1 MHEFQ
6 GAKLSGPQALTVSTL
21 HTESTPQLY
30 VWFIFMYGCIFFF
43 EGSRKIKVALS
54 IVSLSV
60 VCDLPG

>member
-1 MHEFQ
+1 MSSREPN
-6 GAKLSGPQALTVSTL
+6 SSPQALTVSTL

-43 EGSRKIKVALS
+43 EGSRKIKVALF